1 MSTID
6 LVARGARRGGLVVGV
21 PSRKSRAQE
30 LLEGKSPAV
39 DSCGASCHA
48 APRLAR
54 PARSRLIRLKAI
66 VWTSRTIGT
75 FNPSSESGAQDRE
88 LRKRHDVAAATQVL

>member
-1 MSTID
+1 MSAIVP
-6 LVARGARRGGLVVGV
+6 VARGARWEDMVIGA
-21 PSRKSRAQE
+21 PSRKPRAQE
-30 LLEGKSPAV
+30 LLEGKSLAV
-39 DSCGASCHA
+39 SSSGASCHA
-48 APRLAR
+48 ASRLAR